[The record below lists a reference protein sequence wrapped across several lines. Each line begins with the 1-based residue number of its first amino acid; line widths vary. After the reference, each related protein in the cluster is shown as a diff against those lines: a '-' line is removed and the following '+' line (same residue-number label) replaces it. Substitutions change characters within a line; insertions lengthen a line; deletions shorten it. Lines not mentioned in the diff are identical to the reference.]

1 MQIVDEEESVT
12 KGPRDRE
19 ELFQRLSSSSRSA
32 LALADALKEQAGQ
45 RSLRVEHLILGLAA
59 KKDGPADRLFTKCG
73 LMGPALRSALGEALD
88 GPLPDPTQARLS
100 TLSELPSLSAHAWLA
115 LRNADDLAR
124 QRGAQQIK
132 SRHLLYGALAVEDSP
147 VIQALV
153 KRGARKENIVL
164 DDASERTRTPEP
176 AIPTAPR
183 DAPPSNAPPSN
194 APPSNAPPSNA
205 PSADAA
211 TSTTTQSTVTPRA
224 ATGRIAGFG
233 SDRAAGLDVLGL
245 EREVE
250 ALCSVIAAR
259 DVEPPVSIGL
269 FGDWGTGKTFFMQ
282 EMQKW
287 LKNLTEERRRRPN
300 EESAY
305 CKNIVQ
311 LWFNAWHYIDTNLWA
326 NLAEEIFDGLAR
338 ALQDESGDLLKD
350 VDDPTHAR
358 ARLLAASSS
367 ARDVLGEAERVKA
380 AAEAQ
385 KTAVTQQIECLNQH
399 HDEIER
405 GLGAAELVKAAYRT
419 IAKRP
424 DVEQQL
430 SNAAKMLGI
439 PELQAKT
446 SEVKEQLVELRGLLG
461 LVRSM
466 ARGIRNRPLATA
478 LLVVVAAGFAAGI
491 HYAPDYAGQLL
502 PDWFAGRADVLATL
516 SAVLTI
522 LGPILS
528 KATSVVKTVSG
539 ALASYDSELRTK
551 QDERKRK
558 LVADRE
564 LVESRLVLAE
574 EQRRTA
580 EERVQAVDRE
590 LARLRADQRMSEFIQ
605 ERRESADYRQHLG
618 LVARARQDFQKL
630 SDLLSEAKTEAAVET
645 GARSR
650 KRELPHIDRII
661 LYIDDLDRCPEDKVV
676 DVLQAVHLLLAFP
689 LFVVVVGV
697 DSRRLLQSLKH
708 RLGVGS
714 TDQLREAHD
723 GISDEE
729 RLHWQSTPLN
739 YLEKI
744 FQIPFTLRPM
754 DGDGFGKL
762 IDNLVETKVAPPA
775 ATPTSHPASA
785 PKPVDALRA
794 LIPTNTPD
802 HRQSVPSTPSTPAA
816 ATPNSTPTPAP
827 ALNLNPGFLAISNAE
842 RAFMKS
848 LHVLIPSP
856 RATKRFVNIYRLLRA
871 TVSAPVPYLEEQQY
885 RPVLLLLAILTG
897 HPLEATDILRDLA
910 EGNHPDLWWDF
921 MDSYAGQAAPP
932 DDREDLDA
940 LAESLRWREL
950 LDKLFSMRPLLR
962 EPQRCSAFA
971 VWAGSVARYSF
982 ESGRVLLARPKP
994 TRPQANAAQ

>member
-12 KGPRDRE
+12 RGPRDRE

-32 LALADALKEQAGQ
+32 LALADALREQAGQ

-88 GPLPDPTQARLS
+88 GPLPDPTQARVS

-124 QRGAQQIK
+124 QRSAKQIK

-153 KRGARKENIVL
+153 ERGARKENIAL
-164 DDASERTRTPEP
+164 DDAPERTRTPEP

-183 DAPPSNAPPSN
+183 DAPPSNAP
-194 APPSNAPPSNA
+194 
-205 PSADAA
+205 SADAA
-211 TSTTTQSTVTPRA
+211 TSTTTQSAVAPRA
-224 ATGRIAGFG
+224 ATGAIAGFG

-245 EREVE
+245 GREVE

-430 SNAAKMLGI
+430 SKAAKMLGI
-439 PELQAKT
+439 SEIQAKT

-461 LVRSM
+461 LVRSI
-466 ARGIRNRPLATA
+466 ARGIRNRPFATA
-478 LLVVVAAGFAAGI
+478 LLFVVAAGFAAGI

-502 PDWFAGRADVLATL
+502 PNWFAGRANVLAIL

-539 ALASYDSELRTK
+539 ALASYESELRTK

-580 EERVQAVDRE
+580 QERVQAVDRE

-605 ERRESADYRQHLG
+605 ERRESSDYRRHLG

-630 SDLLSEAKTEAAVET
+630 SDLLSEAKTEAAMET
-645 GARSR
+645 GALPR
-650 KRELPHIDRII
+650 KRELPRIDRII

-714 TDQLREAHD
+714 AEQLLEAHD

-775 ATPTSHPASA
+775 ATLTSHPTSG
-785 PKPVDALRA
+785 PKRVDA
-794 LIPTNTPD
+794 P
-802 HRQSVPSTPSTPAA
+802 HAA
-816 ATPNSTPTPAP
+816 ARVSANAPDSRQAVASTSNGSAAPTPNTAQTTVAP

-848 LHVLIPSP
+848 LHALIPSP

-871 TVSAPVPYLEEQQY
+871 TVSNPVPYLEEQQY

-921 MDSYAGQAAPP
+921 MDSYAGHAAPP

-940 LAESLRWREL
+940 LTESLRWREL

-971 VWAGSVARYSF
+971 VWASSVARYSF
-982 ESGRVLLARPKP
+982 ESGRVLLARPKQP
-994 TRPQANAAQ
+994 LRQANAAQ